1 MSGPSD
7 AEPLGRQDDTIKKVA
22 YLYAKGEPQKRIAGL
37 LSLSPSMVS
46 RLVEQARQVG
56 LVRETIECQI
66 SDSEQQ
72 RLEDEVYRG
81 KELLGKLKDIAYD
94 SGVGSLTQL
103 QIVPT
108 GLGIKTDESWD
119 QAVSVFGHKAAPYCL
134 TLLRGCEACK
144 ILGVTYGR
152 TLAALASGLE
162 EVTASQGRPKTPIT
176 CVPLWG
182 EPLSPW
188 EEPRSQVFRDPA
200 KLSSSGL
207 AADIHRILN
216 GVTVKGSGRKQAQPP
231 LHLSFV
237 PAFQPNP
244 ARFSDDDFRAVLK
257 FASSV
262 SAYGQIFSLREGSL
276 AEGASHEVQPKTGRQ
291 TKQSGGVEERK
302 FPLVDHLDAI
312 LTSVGSKDQPGRFWS
327 GEFFRQ
333 GHIDLP
339 KLCRGAF
346 GDLGGA
352 FIINPPANQADREYV
367 EAVNKRWTGIKEP
380 HFRRC
385 ALRARENTLPGVTV
399 LAVGAVRAKIVLQCL
414 KLGLINH
421 LILDTDCAQRL
432 SRLVRSRSPRLE

>member
-46 RLVEQARQVG
+46 RLVDQARKVG
-56 LVRETIECQI
+56 LVRETIECQL
-66 SDSEQQ
+66 SEPDQQ
-72 RLEDEVYRG
+72 RLHDEVYRG
-81 KELLGKLKDIAYD
+81 KELLGKLKDVAYD

-108 GLGIKTDESWD
+108 GLEIKTDESWD
-119 QAVSVFGHKAAPYCL
+119 QAVSVFGHKAASYCL
-134 TLLRGCEACK
+134 NLIRGCEKCK

-162 EVTASQGRPKTPIT
+162 EVTATQGRPKTAIT

-207 AADIHRILN
+207 AADMHRILN
-216 GVTVKGSGRKQAQPP
+216 GDAVKGSGRTRAQLP

-237 PAFQPNP
+237 PAFQPDP

-276 AEGASHEVQPKTGRQ
+276 AEDASHEVQPKTGRQ
-291 TKQSGGVEERK
+291 TKQSGGVEELK
-302 FPLVDHLDAI
+302 LPLVEHLDAI

-333 GHIDLP
+333 GDIDLP
-339 KLCRGAF
+339 KLRRGAF

-352 FIINPPANQADREYV
+352 FIINPAANKADREYV

-380 HFRRC
+380 HFRRS
-385 ALRARENTLPGVTV
+385 ALRARENNLPGVTV
-399 LAVGAVRAKIVLQCL
+399 LAVGAVRAEIVLQCL

-421 LILDTDCAQRL
+421 LILDTDCADEL
-432 SRLVRSRSPRLE
+432 HKLAG

>member
-46 RLVEQARQVG
+46 RLVEQARKVG
-56 LVRETIECQI
+56 LVRETIKCEL
-66 SDSEQQ
+66 SGPEQQ
-72 RLEDEVYRG
+72 RLHDEVYRG
-81 KELLGKLKDIAYD
+81 KELLGKLKDVAYE

-108 GLGIKTDESWD
+108 GLEIKTDESWD
-119 QAVSVFGHKAAPYCL
+119 QAVSVFGHKAATYCL
-134 TLLRGCEACK
+134 NLIRGCEKCK

-162 EVTASQGRPKTPIT
+162 EVTATQGRPKTPIT

-207 AADIHRILN
+207 AADMHRILN
-216 GVTVKGSGRKQAQPP
+216 GWGSHTHQPPGRTAKSVPKP

-237 PAFQPNP
+237 PAFRPEP
-244 ARFSDDDFRAVLK
+244 ERFSEAECSAMLK
-257 FASSV
+257 FACSV
-262 SAYGQIFSLREGSL
+262 SSYADIFPVPQDWL
-276 AEGASHEVQPKTGRQ
+276 AFAPSRQSRSKTDRPSEATGADVKL
-291 TKQSGGVEERK
+291 
-302 FPLVDHLDAI
+302 PLVEHLDAI

-333 GHIDLP
+333 GDIDLP
-339 KLCRGAF
+339 KLRRGAF

-352 FIINPPANQADREYV
+352 FIINPTANKADREYV
-367 EAVNKRWTGIKEP
+367 EAVNKRWTGIKES

-385 ALRARENTLPGVTV
+385 ALRARENSLPGVTV
-399 LAVGAVRAKIVLQCL
+399 LAVGAVRAEIVLQCL
-414 KLGLINH
+414 KLGTINH
-421 LILDTDCAQRL
+421 LILDTDCADELHRL
-432 SRLVRSRSPRLE
+432 AR